1 MTRSINL
8 TPTWAGI
15 TPALIEMIRQ
25 GREPSATIA
34 HEELMRM
41 ARLADQFVAFSATAE
56 PESENGPRLEIK
68 VKR

>member
-25 GREPSATIA
+25 DREPSATIA
-34 HEELMRM
+34 REELMRM
-41 ARLADQFVAFSATAE
+41 ARLADQFVSLHRDPDQD
-56 PESENGPRLEIK
+56 PEDNPRLEIK
-68 VKR
+68 VKK